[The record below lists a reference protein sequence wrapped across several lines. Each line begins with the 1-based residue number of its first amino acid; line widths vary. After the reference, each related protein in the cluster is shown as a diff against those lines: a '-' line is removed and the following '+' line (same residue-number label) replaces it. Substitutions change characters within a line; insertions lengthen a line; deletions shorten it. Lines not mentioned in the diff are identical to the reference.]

1 MASEKSWR
9 TKDGPFTGKS
19 EIHFSGDWITRV
31 IAVAR
36 SFVVDIIFLIFF
48 FFFLFISYYVH
59 TTTKRA
65 SLRSCRLTRECV
77 SWVVF
82 PPPWA
87 ATPHS
92 TKEPSDS
99 SVDFIVCEVSL
110 LFLSFSKKA
119 IGSLLSFCISS
130 LLWVEYKQ
138 ASATM
143 LGRGFREP
151 HHRC

>member
-19 EIHFSGDWITRV
+19 EIHFSADWITRV
-31 IAVAR
+31 IIVAR

-82 PPPWA
+82 PPTMGRHTSQHEGTIGFIRWF
-87 ATPHS
+87 HRLW
-92 TKEPSDS
+92 
-99 SVDFIVCEVSL
+99 SVSP
-110 LFLSFSKKA
+110 LSFFFKKA